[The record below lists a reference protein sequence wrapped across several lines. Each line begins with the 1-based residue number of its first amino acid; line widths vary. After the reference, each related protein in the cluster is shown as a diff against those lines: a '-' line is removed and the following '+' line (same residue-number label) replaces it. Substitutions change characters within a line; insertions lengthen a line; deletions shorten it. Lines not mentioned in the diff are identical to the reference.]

1 MRDSLP
7 VELSPF
13 LRCVILLCERDGK
26 ISVTRN
32 SALAGR
38 RSGWK
43 PASRVES
50 ELIRGEK
57 IRRFLDFARD
67 AKYAD
72 HYYNRPGAGAA
83 ERKMARACSHD
94 GRFTQGAW
102 GNGPSRA

>member
-13 LRCVILLCERDGK
+13 LRCVILLCERGGK

-57 IRRFLDFARD
+57 IRRILDLLGMINMRIVTTIPQAQAQPNAKRRVLVPTMGALHKAHGEMVRVAR
-67 AKYAD
+67 
-72 HYYNRPGAGAA
+72 
-83 ERKMARACSHD
+83 
-94 GRFTQGAW
+94 
-102 GNGPSRA
+102 